1 MLERLSWKRL
11 VFELI
16 LCCIPAFLLGAFL
29 GHLPWFLL
37 ASVTGLLIWHFW
49 NLLRLSWW
57 LWVDRSMTPPPGSGS
72 WEPLLYG
79 LHQMQMRNK
88 KRRRELGSL
97 IKRFRSG
104 AESLPDAV
112 ILTTEEGTIFWCNGL
127 AQQLLGLRW
136 PDDNGQ
142 NILNLLRYPE
152 FTLYLKK
159 RDFTRPHNLKLNN
172 GRHLEIRV
180 MPYSD
185 KQWLMVAR
193 DVTQMHQL
201 EGARRNFFANVSH
214 ELRTPL
220 TVLQGYLEMMQEQTL
235 EGAPRE
241 KALHTMREQTHRME
255 GLVKQLKVNHAE
267 AMKTIT
273 KHDRE
278 LMEKIRLYRIQT
290 QDQRDELNKEKEELA
305 DQKKDLEKK
314 QEELQALE
322 EENQKL
328 IDELN
333 VQSSETESDL
343 AAAEAAKEDYVSQ
356 LDQLIADRNAQA
368 EKEEEARRQAEA
380 NQNAANNN
388 SGSGNTSS
396 GSGNTSDV
404 LNTGDLSFSWPLAGY
419 GYGSITQY
427 FGGMFSGSPH
437 GGVDIGVPYGTP
449 IYAAES
455 GQVISAEYH
464 WSWGNNVLI
473 WHNGTYS
480 TRYAHC
486 SSLAVSAGEY
496 VEKGQIVGYVGST
509 GQSTGNHLHFE
520 VYQNGTR
527 VDPLNF
533 V

>member
-1 MLERLSWKRL
+1 VLERLSWKRL

-16 LCCIPAFLLGAFL
+16 LCCIPAAILGAIF
-29 GHLPWFLL
+29 GYLPWFLL
-37 ASVTGLLIWHFW
+37 AAVTGLLVWHFW

-112 ILTTEEGTIFWCNGL
+112 ILTTEEGTMFWCNGL

-159 RDFTRPHNLKLNN
+159 RDFTRPHNLVLNN
-172 GRHLEIRV
+172 GRHLEFRV

-185 KQWLMVAR
+185 QQWLMVAR

-255 GLVKQLKVNHAE
+255 GLVKQLLTLSKIEAAPTLAMNETIDVPMMLRVVEREAQTLSNKRHQFTFELDSSLKVLGSEDELRSAISNLVYNAVNHTPEGTQIIVRWQRVPTGAE
-267 AMKTIT
+267 FSVEDNGPGIGPEHIPRLTERFYRVDKARSRQTGGSGLGLAIV
-273 KHDRE
+273 KHAVNHHDS
-278 LMEKIRLYRIQT
+278 RLDIQST
-290 QDQRDELNKEKEELA
+290 PGKGTRFSFVIPER
-305 DQKKDLEKK
+305 
-314 QEELQALE
+314 
-322 EENQKL
+322 
-328 IDELN
+328 
-333 VQSSETESDL
+333 
-343 AAAEAAKEDYVSQ
+343 
-356 LDQLIADRNAQA
+356 LIA
-368 EKEEEARRQAEA
+368 KK
-380 NQNAANNN
+380 
-388 SGSGNTSS
+388 
-396 GSGNTSDV
+396 SD
-404 LNTGDLSFSWPLAGY
+404 
-419 GYGSITQY
+419 
-427 FGGMFSGSPH
+427 
-437 GGVDIGVPYGTP
+437 
-449 IYAAES
+449 
-455 GQVISAEYH
+455 
-464 WSWGNNVLI
+464 
-473 WHNGTYS
+473 
-480 TRYAHC
+480 
-486 SSLAVSAGEY
+486 
-496 VEKGQIVGYVGST
+496 
-509 GQSTGNHLHFE
+509 
-520 VYQNGTR
+520 
-527 VDPLNF
+527 
-533 V
+533 

>member
-16 LCCIPAFLLGAFL
+16 LCCIPALILEAIFGY
-29 GHLPWFLL
+29 LPWFLL
-37 ASVTGLLIWHFW
+37 VAVTGLLVWHFW

-159 RDFTRPHNLKLNN
+159 RDFSRPHNLKLNN

-185 KQWLMVAR
+185 RQWLMVAR

-241 KALHTMREQTHRME
+241 KALHTMREQTFRME
-255 GLVKQLKVNHAE
+255 GLVKQLLTLSKIEAAPSLALNDIIDVPMMLRVVEREAQTLSHNQHTLSFDVDNTLKVLGSEDELRSAISNLVYNAVNHTPKGTHIAVCWQHTPAGAE
-267 AMKTIT
+267 FSVEDNGPGIGPEHLPRLTERFYRVDKARSRQTGGSGLGLAIV
-273 KHDRE
+273 KHAVSHHE
-278 LMEKIRLYRIQT
+278 SRLNI
-290 QDQRDELNKEKEELA
+290 
-305 DQKKDLEKK
+305 
-314 QEELQALE
+314 
-322 EENQKL
+322 
-328 IDELN
+328 
-333 VQSSETESDL
+333 ESTL
-343 AAAEAAKEDYVSQ
+343 GKGTRFSFVIPER
-356 LDQLIADRNAQA
+356 LIA
-368 EKEEEARRQAEA
+368 KK
-380 NQNAANNN
+380 
-388 SGSGNTSS
+388 
-396 GSGNTSDV
+396 
-404 LNTGDLSFSWPLAGY
+404 
-419 GYGSITQY
+419 
-427 FGGMFSGSPH
+427 
-437 GGVDIGVPYGTP
+437 
-449 IYAAES
+449 
-455 GQVISAEYH
+455 SA
-464 WSWGNNVLI
+464 
-473 WHNGTYS
+473 
-480 TRYAHC
+480 
-486 SSLAVSAGEY
+486 
-496 VEKGQIVGYVGST
+496 
-509 GQSTGNHLHFE
+509 
-520 VYQNGTR
+520 
-527 VDPLNF
+527 
-533 V
+533 